1 MTAIKEEELIV
12 YRRIG
17 YALMMLAVCLLMLG
31 PAFAVTAGEKVK
43 SKGVITNRAGDVLTV
58 KTADGPYTLVVAAD
72 SKIQHPIGL
81 GARHK
86 QMGPEVLIPGL
97 KLKFEGVSDDQ
108 NRILVKQ
115 IDFDTDD
122 LALAEVIQA
131 GLNPTAEQQARNMQ
145 TYLENKE
152 ATDAV
157 IAANRRE
164 IEANRERVAVNQGNI
179 QEVARATA
187 QHFSQLTDWA
197 AKNQINVHF
206 AVGDSTISPDHKR
219 EIASFAQDAL
229 KYKGYV
235 IEVRG
240 FADSTGSLATN
251 QVLSKDRAE
260 GVIAYLLQDCN
271 VPVKNIVA
279 PGAMSETNP
288 IASNE
293 TEFGRAENRR
303 VELKLL
309 VNKAVSTGGN

>member
-1 MTAIKEEELIV
+1 MFGRL
-12 YRRIG
+12 G
-17 YALMMLAVCLLMLG
+17 YAASIVGMCVLVLG
-31 PAFAVTAGEKVK
+31 SAFGVASGDKVK

-58 KTADGPYTLVVAAD
+58 KTPDGPYTLVVVSD

-86 QMGPEVLIPGL
+86 QVGQEVLIPGL
-97 KLKFEGVSDDQ
+97 KLKFEGVGDDQ
-108 NRILVKQ
+108 NRVVVKQ
-115 IDFDTDD
+115 IDFETDD
-122 LALAEVIQA
+122 PALAEVIQA
-131 GLNPTAEQQARNMQ
+131 GLNPTAEQQARNMRI
-145 TYLENKE
+145 YAENKE
-152 ATDAV
+152 ATDTA

-164 IEANRERVAVNQGNI
+164 IDANRQRIAVNQQGI
-179 QEVARATA
+179 QEVAQATA
-187 QHFSQLTDWA
+187 QRFSELTDWV
-197 AKNQINVHF
+197 AKNQISVHF

-229 KYKGYV
+229 RYKGYV

-240 FADSTGSLATN
+240 FADSTGSVADN

-260 GVIAYLLQDCN
+260 AVIAYLLQDCK
-271 VPVKNIVA
+271 VSAKNIVA

-288 IASNE
+288 VASNE

-309 VNKAVSTGGN
+309 VNKAVGIGGN

>member
-1 MTAIKEEELIV
+1 M
-12 YRRIG
+12 YRKIG
-17 YALMMLAVCLLMLG
+17 YAVVIVAVCLLMLG
-31 PAFAVTAGEKVK
+31 SALGVATGEKVK

-58 KTADGPYTLVVAAD
+58 KTPDGPYTLVVGAD
-72 SKIQHPIGL
+72 AKIQHPLGL

-86 QMGPEVLIPGL
+86 QVGPEVLIPGL
-97 KLKFEGVSDDQ
+97 KLKFEGVGDAQ
-108 NRILVKQ
+108 NRVLVKQ

-145 TYLENKE
+145 TYMENKE

-164 IEANRERVAVNQGNI
+164 IDANRERITANQQNI
-179 QEVARATA
+179 QEVASTTA
-187 QHFSQLTDWA
+187 QRFSQLTDWA

-240 FADSTGSLATN
+240 YADSTGSLAFN

-260 GVIAYLLQDCN
+260 AVIAYLLQDCS

-309 VNKAVSTGGN
+309 VNRAAGTGGN

>member
-1 MTAIKEEELIV
+1 MLI
-12 YRRIG
+12 RKIG
-17 YALMMLAVCLLMLG
+17 IAMSLLAVCLLG
-31 PAFAVTAGEKVK
+31 AGAAFGVAAGEKAK
-43 SKGVITNRAGDVLTV
+43 GKGVITNRAGDTLTV
-58 KTADGPYTLVVAAD
+58 KTQDGPLTLVVASD
-72 SKIQHPIGL
+72 SKIQHPVGL

-86 QMGPEVLIPGL
+86 QVGPEVLIPGL
-97 KLKFEGVSDDQ
+97 KLKFEGVFDDQ
-108 NRILVKQ
+108 GRVVVKQ
-115 IDFDTDD
+115 IDYDTDD

-145 TYLENKE
+145 IYAENKQ
-152 ATDAV
+152 ATDAA

-164 IEANRERVAVNQGNI
+164 IDANRERIAANQANI
-179 QEVARATA
+179 EEVARNTA
-187 QHFSQLTDWA
+187 KRFSEMTDWE

-229 KYKGYV
+229 KHRGYV

-240 FADSTGSLATN
+240 FADSTGSLAAN

-260 GVIAYLLQDCN
+260 AVIAYLLQECS
-271 VPVKNIVA
+271 VPVKNIVS
-279 PGAMSETNP
+279 PGAMSERNP

-303 VELKLL
+303 VDLKLL
-309 VNKAVSTGGN
+309 VNKAVGTGGN